1 MSDRS
6 LSQASWVAFFGFFGV
21 LYLISSCSGD
31 SSTEER
37 PASVPAATTTEG
49 ATESTVVDDTPTTAA
64 TPIAFVP
71 PEGNP
76 DLLSEWNQLDIRN
89 GQLVTL
95 DGVTPYTLNSALFTD
110 DAHKLRTVWLPD
122 GSAAAMADPDETFDF
137 PVGTVITK
145 TFYYPEADGAADVAL
160 TDPDSSVLSGALE
173 LSDVRLIETRVL
185 VHRDDGWHAF
195 PYVWDDGESE
205 AGLARTGDVQ
215 ALAAV
220 SDDGTDIPLTYVV
233 PDVNQCASCHAT
245 NHTTGAILPIGPKAR
260 HLNGAV
266 DFGDGPESQ
275 LEYWQRNGLLT
286 ESPAA
291 TEMPTAAVWDDE
303 TAPLEDRARAYLDI
317 NCAHCHSPVGAAD
330 TSGLFLDINT
340 EVGPEYGICKAPIA
354 AGSGS
359 GGRLVDISPGEPD
372 ESILIY
378 RMESTDPASMMPELG
393 RSLSHDEG
401 VDLIAEWIETLDG
414 DC

>member
-6 LSQASWVAFFGFFGV
+6 LSRASWVAFLGFFGV

-31 SSTEER
+31 ASTDEQ
-37 PASVPAATTTEG
+37 PASVPAATTTAAAGE
-49 ATESTVVDDTPTTAA
+49 TTVVDGPPA
-64 TPIAFVP
+64 TDAGPVAFVP

-76 DLLSEWNQLDIRN
+76 ELLDEWNQLEVSD
-89 GQLVTL
+89 GKLVTL
-95 DGVTPYTLNSALFTD
+95 EGVTPYSLKSALFTD
-110 DAHKLRTVWLPD
+110 HAHKLRTVWVPD
-122 GSAAAMADPDETFDF
+122 GASAAMADPDETFDF
-137 PVGTVITK
+137 PIGTIITK

-160 TDPDSSVLSGALE
+160 TKSDDRGLAGPLDLA
-173 LSDVRLIETRVL
+173 DVRLIETRVL

-195 PYVWDDGESE
+195 PYVWDDGETE
-205 AGLARTGDVQ
+205 ASLARTGDVQ

-220 SDDGTDIPLTYVV
+220 DDNGTETPLTYVV

-245 NHTTGAILPIGPKAR
+245 NHTTGQIQPIGPKAR
-260 HLNGAV
+260 HLNGTV

-286 ESPAA
+286 EAQSA
-291 TEMPTAAVWDDE
+291 TEMPTAAAWDDE
-303 TAPLEDRARAYLDI
+303 SAPLEERARAYLDI

-359 GGRLVDISPGEPD
+359 GGRLVDISPGAPD
-372 ESILIY
+372 ESILTY
-378 RMESTDPASMMPELG
+378 RMESTEPASMMPELG

-401 VDLIAEWIETLDG
+401 VDLLTEWIESLDG